1 MSNVFKSILFCTG
14 IIHSNGKFS
23 KDMCRDCLYGWR
35 YCRDKRR
42 RRERRQRIM
51 EEAHMHVMFKLESDV
66 NDYVKEKLTSL
77 GLKKLVDFNE
87 ESGMSDYMK
96 EALKGS
102 AKTKDKT
109 SFGIPDFHI
118 EKYKIPIVIEDKLGL
133 KHHIAENKS
142 GIRMDDK
149 AVCQYAVNGAIYYA
163 KNMIASKRYDEVVAI
178 GISGDNKDNIKIS
191 VYYVFSPS
199 IPPKKMMN
207 YVTLDFV
214 QNQESFDSF
223 YNEATVTDEERHRI
237 LVESREEILK
247 HAKKLNTLMNNHNIG
262 VDQRVVY
269 VSGML
274 LSMQDIFDE
283 SGKPLDVGLTPNDL
297 KGIQTEQKR
306 DSIVIVKHLEEYL
319 DQKEIETDKKRIMLD
334 SFKMSISLDSAR
346 DIIIENDKIVSKLL
360 REKASITK
368 QVFVYLYEYVYK
380 VIDLSNGALDIM
392 AEMYSTFLKYAL
404 SDGAPLGKVLTP
416 PYITAAMAKILDI
429 DKNSRVMDL
438 ATGSAA
444 FLVAAMDLMI
454 ADANKSFGKGTE
466 KAKEIIHKIKY
477 TQLLGVEVDAKMYT
491 LAATNM
497 ILRGDGSTQIKKA
510 DTFKTPAS
518 LYEEFAA
525 DRLLLNPPFSYT
537 DYGMPFFEFGLDH
550 MAKGGRGAVII
561 QDSAGAGK
569 AILTN
574 QNILKKHRMLASIK
588 MPADLFNPNAI
599 VQTSI
604 YVFEAGTPHNF
615 KYDIVKFIDFRNDGY
630 KRTERCICD
639 VDHPSERYQD
649 LYLIF
654 KLGLNARNNPEF
666 HSNLWDLDSIYCED
680 TITDSGKDWNFE
692 QHKKV
697 NTEPT
702 KADFEKTIGSH
713 FAWKTGVITE
723 QLLQSLTDNRRASEI
738 EKKEFKVS
746 DLFTI
751 EKIPSYNKDS
761 LTEVKDEEYDYITRT
776 STNRGICEKTGYIS
790 DKGLNERGTFS
801 LGLLQMTFFYRER
814 KWYAGQFMRKIKS
827 KYELNQYTGLYFE
840 TILSGLSPYLLSGLV
855 RDVDEAFLSSTIILP
870 VDKQENINFEWIECF
885 VKQQKKELLN
895 QIVTTYTKEL
905 DE

>member
-1 MSNVFKSILFCTG
+1 MAK
-14 IIHSNGKFS
+14 
-23 KDMCRDCLYGWR
+23 
-35 YCRDKRR
+35 
-42 RRERRQRIM
+42 
-51 EEAHMHVMFKLESDV
+51 AHLHVMFKLESDV
-66 NDYVKEKLTSL
+66 NDYVKAKLTAL
-77 GLKKLVDFNE
+77 GLRKLIDFNE

-109 SFGIPDFHI
+109 SFGKPDFHI
-118 EKYKIPIVIEDKLGL
+118 EKYNVPIVIEDKLGI
-133 KHHIAENKS
+133 KHHIAGNKS

-149 AVCQYAVNGAIYYA
+149 AVREYAVNGAIYYA
-163 KNMIASKRYDEVVAI
+163 KNMIASKKYDEVIAI
-178 GISGDNKDNIKIS
+178 GISGDNEDNVKIS

-199 IPPKKMMN
+199 IPPKEMSD
-207 YVTLDFV
+207 YTTLDFV
-214 QNQESFDSF
+214 QNQDSFDSF
-223 YNEATVTDEERHRI
+223 YRAATVTEEERHRI
-237 LVESREEILK
+237 LVKSREEILK

-283 SGKPLDVGLTPNDL
+283 SGNILDLGLTPDDL

-319 DQKEIETDKKRIMLD
+319 DQKEIAADKKRIMLD
-334 SFKMSISLDSAR
+334 SFKMSISLDAAR
-346 DIIIENDKIVSKLL
+346 DAATENDKIVSKLL
-360 REKASITK
+360 EKPSSITK
-368 QVFVYLYEYVYK
+368 QVFVYLYEYVYR

-429 DKNSRVMDL
+429 EKNSRVMDL

-466 KAKEIIHKIKY
+466 KAKDTIQRIKY

-518 LYEEFAA
+518 LYTDFKA

-550 MAKGGRGAVII
+550 MAKGGKGAVII

-574 QNILKKHRMLASIK
+574 QSILGKHRMLASIK
-588 MPADLFNPNAI
+588 MPTDLFNPNAI

-615 KYDIVKFIDFRNDGY
+615 DYDIVKFIDFRNDGY
-630 KRTERCICD
+630 KRTERTIND
-639 VDHPSERYQD
+639 VDHPAERYQD

-654 KLGLNARNNPEF
+654 KLGLNARNNADF
-666 HSNLWDLDSIYCED
+666 HSELWDLESVYCED

-702 KADFEKTIGSH
+702 KGDFERSIGSH
-713 FAWKTGVITE
+713 FAWETGIITG
-723 QLLQSLTDNRRASEI
+723 QLLKSLSDNSKASD
-738 EKKEFKVS
+738 KKTKAFSVEE
-746 DLFTI
+746 LFIIDKT
-751 EKIPSYNKDS
+751 PSYNKDS
-761 LTEVKDEEYDYITRT
+761 LTGVTDKEYDYITRT
-776 STNRGICEKTGYIS
+776 STNRGICETTGYIS
-790 DKGLNERGTFS
+790 EKGLNEAGTFS

-814 KWYAGQFMRKIKS
+814 EWYAGQFVRNIKA
-827 KYELNQYTGLYFE
+827 KFELNKYTGLYFE
-840 TILSGLSPYLLSGLV
+840 TVLSGLSPYLLSGLV
-855 RDVDEAFLSSTIILP
+855 RDVDEAFLSSTITLP
-870 VDKQENINFEWIECF
+870 VDDKGKIDFEWIERF
-885 VKQQKKELLN
+885 VKQQKKALLDK
-895 QIVTTYTKEL
+895 IVAIYKKEL
-905 DE
+905 DDKGDENEQ

>member
-1 MSNVFKSILFCTG
+1 MT
-14 IIHSNGKFS
+14 
-23 KDMCRDCLYGWR
+23 KDTTH
-35 YCRDKRR
+35 
-42 RRERRQRIM
+42 I
-51 EEAHMHVMFKLESDV
+51 MFKLESDV
-66 NDYVKEKLTSL
+66 NDFVKSKLTAL

-96 EALKGS
+96 EALRGS
-102 AKTKDKT
+102 AKTKEKT
-109 SFGIPDFHI
+109 SFGKPDFHI
-118 EKYKIPIVIEDKLGL
+118 EKYSVPIVIEDKLGL
-133 KHHIAENKS
+133 RHHIAENKS
-142 GIRMDDK
+142 GIRMDEK
-149 AVCQYAVNGAIYYA
+149 AVREYAVNGAIYYA
-163 KNMIASKRYDEVVAI
+163 KNMIASKKYDEVIAI
-178 GISGDNKDNIKIS
+178 GVSGDNEDNIKIS

-199 IPPKKMMN
+199 IPPKEMSN
-207 YVTLDFV
+207 YTTLDFV
-214 QNQESFDSF
+214 QNQDSFDYF
-223 YNEATVTDEERHRI
+223 YKVATVTEEERHRI
-237 LVESREEILK
+237 LVRSREEILK

-283 SGKPLDVGLTPNDL
+283 SGNILDSGLIPDDL

-306 DSIVIVKHLEEYL
+306 DSVVIVKHLEEYL
-319 DQKEIETDKKRIMLD
+319 DQKEIATDKKRIMLD
-334 SFKMSISLDSAR
+334 SFKMSISLDAAR
-346 DIIIENDKIVSKLL
+346 DVIIENDKIVSKLL
-360 REKASITK
+360 EKPSSLTK

-429 DKNSRVMDL
+429 GKSSRVMDL

-454 ADANKSFGKGTE
+454 ADANKSFGKGTD
-466 KAKEIIHKIKY
+466 KARDAIQKIKY

-518 LYEEFAA
+518 LYDDFKA

-550 MAKGGRGAVII
+550 MAKGGKGAVII

-574 QNILKKHRMLASIK
+574 QSILSKHRMLASIK

-615 KYDIVKFIDFRNDGY
+615 DYDIVKFIDFRNDGY
-630 KRTERCICD
+630 KRTERTIND
-639 VDHPSERYQD
+639 VDHPAERYQD

-654 KLGLNARNNPEF
+654 KLGMNAKNNSVF
-666 HSNLWDLDSIYCED
+666 HSELWDLDSVYCED

-692 QHKKV
+692 QHKIV

-702 KADFEKTIGSH
+702 NSDFKRSIGSH
-713 FAWKTGVITE
+713 FAWETGIITE
-723 QLLQSLTDNRRASEI
+723 QLIKSISDNLKVEN
-738 EKKEFKVS
+738 KKSKSFSVDE
-746 DLFTI
+746 LFTI
-751 EKIPSYNKDS
+751 DKTPSYNKNS
-761 LTEVKDEEYDYITRT
+761 LTEAIDKEYDYITRT
-776 STNRGICEKTGYIS
+776 SKNRGICATTGFIS
-790 DKGLNERGTFS
+790 DKGLNEARTFS

-814 KWYAGQFMRKIKS
+814 KWYAGQFVRNIKA
-827 KYELNQYTGLYFE
+827 KFELNKYTGLYFE
-840 TILSGLSPYLLSGLV
+840 TVFSGLSTYLLSGLV
-855 RDVDEAFLSSTIILP
+855 RDVDEAFLSSKITLP
-870 VDKQENINFEWIECF
+870 VDEEGRIDFEWIERF
-885 VKQQKKELLN
+885 VKSQKKALLDEFVAIYN
-895 QIVTTYTKEL
+895 REL
-905 DE
+905 DNEEEKK

>member
-1 MSNVFKSILFCTG
+1 MA
-14 IIHSNGKFS
+14 
-23 KDMCRDCLYGWR
+23 R
-35 YCRDKRR
+35 
-42 RRERRQRIM
+42 
-51 EEAHMHVMFKLESDV
+51 AHLHVMFKLESDV
-66 NDYVKEKLTSL
+66 NDYVKAKLTAL
-77 GLKKLVDFNE
+77 GLKKLIDFNE

-109 SFGIPDFHI
+109 SFGKPDFHI
-118 EKYKIPIVIEDKLGL
+118 EKYSIPIVIEDKLGI
-133 KHHIAENKS
+133 KHHVAENKS
-142 GIRMDDK
+142 GIRMDEK
-149 AVCQYAVNGAIYYA
+149 AVREYAVNGAIYYA
-163 KNMIASKRYDEVVAI
+163 KNMIASKKYDEVIAV
-178 GISGDNKDNIKIS
+178 GISGDNEDNVKIT

-199 IPPKKMMN
+199 IPPKEMSD
-207 YVTLDFV
+207 YTTLDFV
-214 QNQESFDSF
+214 QNQDSFDSF
-223 YNEATVTDEERHRI
+223 YRAATVTEEERHRI
-237 LVESREEILK
+237 LVKSREEILK

-262 VDQRVVY
+262 VEQRVVY

-274 LSMQDIFDE
+274 LSMQDIYNE
-283 SGKPLDVGLTPNDL
+283 SGNILDLGLTPDDL

-319 DQKEIETDKKRIMLD
+319 DQKEIAADKKRIMLD
-334 SFKMSISLDSAR
+334 SFKMSISLDAAR
-346 DIIIENDKIVSKLL
+346 DVATENDKIVSILL
-360 REKASITK
+360 EKPSSITK
-368 QVFVYLYEYVYK
+368 QVFIYLYEYVYR

-429 DKNSRVMDL
+429 DKNSKVMDL

-454 ADANKSFGKGTE
+454 ADANKSFGKGTK
-466 KAKEIIHKIKY
+466 KAKDTIQKIKN

-510 DTFKTPAS
+510 DTFKTPTS
-518 LYEEFAA
+518 LYTDFQA

-550 MAKGGRGAVII
+550 MAKGGKGAVII

-574 QNILKKHRMLASIK
+574 QSILRKHRMLASIK

-615 KYDIVKFIDFRNDGY
+615 VYDIVKFIDFRNDGY
-630 KRTERCICD
+630 KRTERTIND
-639 VDHPSERYQD
+639 VDHPAERYQD

-654 KLGLNARNNPEF
+654 KLGLNARNNAAF
-666 HSNLWDLDSIYCED
+666 HSELWDLESVYCED

-702 KADFEKTIGSH
+702 KGDFEHSIGSH
-713 FAWKTGVITE
+713 FAWETGIITE
-723 QLLQSLTDNRRASEI
+723 QLLKSLSDKSKASH
-738 EKKEFKVS
+738 KKTKTFTVEE
-746 DLFTI
+746 LFTI
-751 EKIPSYNKDS
+751 DKTPSYNKDS
-761 LTEVKDEEYDYITRT
+761 LTEVTDKEYDYITRT
-776 STNRGICEKTGYIS
+776 STNRGICETTGYIS
-790 DKGLNERGTFS
+790 DKGLNEAGTFS

-814 KWYAGQFMRKIKS
+814 EWYAGQFVRNIKA
-827 KYELNQYTGLYFE
+827 KFELNKYTGLYFE
-840 TILSGLSPYLLSGLV
+840 TVLSGLSPYLLSGLV
-855 RDVDEAFLSSTIILP
+855 RDVDKAFLSSTITLP
-870 VDKQENINFEWIECF
+870 VDDNGRIDFEWIERF
-885 VKQQKKELLN
+885 VKQQKKALLDK
-895 QIVTTYTKEL
+895 IVAIYQKEL
-905 DE
+905 DDKGDGNEQ